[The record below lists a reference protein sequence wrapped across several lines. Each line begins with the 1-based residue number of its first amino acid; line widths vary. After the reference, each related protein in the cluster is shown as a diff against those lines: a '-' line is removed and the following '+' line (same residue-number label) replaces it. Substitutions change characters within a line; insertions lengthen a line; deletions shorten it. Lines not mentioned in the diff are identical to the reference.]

1 LIDWD
6 AAFALPLQKSA
17 VWPKLLETIPGAI
30 PPHLPEPL
38 HNLDFSA
45 DKAHFLS
52 VFSQKEQQRTGK
64 TDIAKLIETS
74 SERNFFEMSHHYQ
87 TVHPEFVARFCGRSR
102 GNLEAALGEVEG
114 FLGNGSNAG
123 FEGDEGV
130 VEVGR
135 EIEGMLRGMG

>member
-1 LIDWD
+1 
-6 AAFALPLQKSA
+6 
-17 VWPKLLETIPGAI
+17 
-30 PPHLPEPL
+30 
-38 HNLDFSA
+38 
-45 DKAHFLS
+45 
-52 VFSQKEQQRTGK
+52 
-64 TDIAKLIETS
+64 
-74 SERNFFEMSHHYQ
+74 M
-87 TVHPEFVARFCGRSR
+87 HPEFVARFCGRSR